1 MSLLTNV
8 LKLWRTGQ
16 YLLPADSGFM
26 VKHLFAN
33 GEPGFAKLDFSG
45 FAGMYQD
52 RARTIPYTAVEQPLG
67 SFTGLNGVTATAPA
81 DVNRGVVSARV
92 NLLTKTEQ
100 FSDAAWSKTAATVT
114 PNAALAPNGTMTAD
128 KLVESTGTAY
138 DHYILRTNFGTLS
151 GTCTYS
157 VYAKAGE
164 RSFLQLAVVDTVA
177 YRPIYDLTNGVVISQ
192 GGGTATITPA
202 GGGFYLCTYTK
213 VFSALSQVTAIIQDS
228 ATYRSYTGDGV
239 SGLYLWGASLTLATD
254 AHLPYQWVNTA
265 TDYDTA
271 GFPHYLAFNGT
282 NTAYVTPSI
291 DFTGTDKITVWA
303 GIHKNVDLTGVV
315 FELDNNT
322 DSAKPGALMFAAPYT
337 NNPGYWV
344 QQRGTIDRG
353 GIRTLVPAAPSTD
366 VVSIECKT
374 SAPTIG
380 ERISIRVN
388 GAKPTNDVFGG
399 SDGVAS
405 NYANAPIYIG
415 ARAGALFYF
424 NGRLYNLIV
433 RGAQSSLSQIE
444 ATENLIRKTMRLP

>member
-92 NLLTKTEQ
+92 NLLRTTETLAVWGLTGIGGASIPVITPGQ
-100 FSDAAWSKTAATVT
+100 VDHVGGNTGVRVVLSLNGETTISAHSRAGLIIAVTPGTAYTIRFWIKSNTGSNSTLRFRDDVSGTVDTHLTVT
-114 PNAALAPNGTMTAD
+114 PSWQFVTH
-128 KLVESTGTAY
+128 TGTAVLATGSANTSPLW
-138 DHYILRTNFGTLS
+138 LRG
-151 GTCTYS
+151 
-157 VYAKAGE
+157 
-164 RSFLQLAVVDTVA
+164 
-177 YRPIYDLTNGVVISQ
+177 
-192 GGGTATITPA
+192 
-202 GGGFYLCTYTK
+202 
-213 VFSALSQVTAIIQDS
+213 
-228 ATYRSYTGDGV
+228 GDGTSDFADV
-239 SGLYLWGASLTLATD
+239 TIAHISTTLATD
-254 AHLPYQWVNTA
+254 AHLPYQRVNTP

-291 DFTGTDKITVWA
+291 DFTGTDKMTVWA
-303 GIHKNVDLTGVV
+303 GFTEFNTSAGILSELGVNAGSISRTFYLAVKDSGMTSFIARGDGTASIGRRATTGNLILAGTADLSIPSVV
-315 FELDNNT
+315 TRINSTTVGNT
-322 DSAKPGALMFAAPYT
+322 VLVGNTAPAFS
-337 NNPGYWV
+337 NNP
-344 QQRGTIDRG
+344 
-353 GIRTLVPAAPSTD
+353 L
-366 VVSIECKT
+366 
-374 SAPTIG
+374 
-380 ERISIRVN
+380 
-388 GAKPTNDVFGG
+388 
-399 SDGVAS
+399 
-405 NYANAPIYIG
+405 YIG
-415 ARAGALFYF
+415 ARAGTSLFF
-424 NGRLYNLIV
+424 NGRIYSLIV